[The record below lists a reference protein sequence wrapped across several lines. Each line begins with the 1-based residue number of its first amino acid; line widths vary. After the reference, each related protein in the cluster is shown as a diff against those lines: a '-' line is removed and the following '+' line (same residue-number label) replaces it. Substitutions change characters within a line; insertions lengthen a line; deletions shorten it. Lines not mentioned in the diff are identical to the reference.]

1 MAVTLEPFQERA
13 LSQLR
18 SGNVLV
24 GEVGSGK
31 SIVAIMWWLRM
42 CCRTRSGESGS
53 GRTLMPLKGSPDL
66 LIITEAKKRDKAE
79 WGEDLIKFG
88 LHIGT
93 NKPSGVEI
101 TVDSWQR
108 IKAYHDFHGVII
120 FDEQHATGTGV
131 WSKEFIHI
139 AKAQGNRWILLS
151 ATPADSYEDLIP
163 IFVANGFYKNKTQFM
178 TMHAVYDR
186 WAKYPK
192 VNDWRNTDILEKLK
206 RRIMVPMKRPKN
218 RGPSRNP
225 VYQIVVDHDKQALK
239 TLRKE
244 RKDPWTGEPLKN
256 VSQYCFAQRKLVNS
270 DPSRIKETMDIC
282 IRHPKI
288 VIFYNYDFELEEL
301 LSLRRRTGIPVY
313 QYNGHHHDDI
323 PQDGDWIYL
332 VNYGSGAA
340 GWNCTQTDTMLFYS
354 LNYSYRIMEQAAG
367 RIDRINSPFKEL
379 NYYILR
385 SFAPIDSAILRALAN
400 KETFNERTFASKDIS
415 GKED

>member
-31 SIVAIMWWLRM
+31 SIVAIMWWLRT
-42 CCRTRSGESGS
+42 CCQTRSGESGS
-53 GRTLMPLKGSPDL
+53 GTTLMPLKGSPDL

-79 WGEDLIKFG
+79 WGEDLVKFG

-108 IKAYHDFHGVII
+108 IKAYHDFKGVII

-192 VNDWRNTDILEKLK
+192 VNDWRHTDILEKLK
-206 RRIMVPMKRPKN
+206 R
-218 RGPSRNP
+218 
-225 VYQIVVDHDKQALK
+225 
-239 TLRKE
+239 
-244 RKDPWTGEPLKN
+244 
-256 VSQYCFAQRKLVNS
+256 
-270 DPSRIKETMDIC
+270 
-282 IRHPKI
+282 
-288 VIFYNYDFELEEL
+288 
-301 LSLRRRTGIPVY
+301 
-313 QYNGHHHDDI
+313 
-323 PQDGDWIYL
+323 
-332 VNYGSGAA
+332 
-340 GWNCTQTDTMLFYS
+340 
-354 LNYSYRIMEQAAG
+354 
-367 RIDRINSPFKEL
+367 
-379 NYYILR
+379 
-385 SFAPIDSAILRALAN
+385 
-400 KETFNERTFASKDIS
+400 
-415 GKED
+415 

>member
-1 MAVTLEPFQERA
+1 MVGDVGTGKTRVA
-13 LSQLR
+13 LAYYEA
-18 SGNVLV
+18 N
-24 GEVGSGK
+24 
-31 SIVAIMWWLRM
+31 
-42 CCRTRSGESGS
+42 ES
-53 GRTLMPLKGSPDL
+53 PKDL
-66 LIITEAKKRDKAE
+66 LVITTAKKRD
-79 WGEDLIKFG
+79 DLDWEKEALEFDIG
-88 LHIGT
+88 ASRDTTLH
-93 NKPSGVEI
+93 GVIE
-101 TVDSWQR
+101 VDSWQNIHKYEDR
-108 IKAYHDFHGVII
+108 RDI
-120 FDEQHATGTGV
+120 FLIADEQRVVGSGAWTK
-131 WSKEFIHI
+131 SFLKI
-139 AKAQGNRWILLS
+139 AKNNHWILLS
-151 ATPADSYEDLIP
+151 ATPGDTWMDYIP
-163 IFVANGFYKNKTQFM
+163 VFVANGFYKNKTQFM

-192 VNDWRNTDILEKLK
+192 VNDWRHTDILEKLK
-206 RRIMVPMKRPKN
+206 RRIMIPMKRPKD

-239 TLRKE
+239 TLRRE

-415 GKED
+415 GKEG